1 MKVFSLFCHVG
12 QLALVS
18 FNSQA
23 YSEAHNCKG
32 NLQMKLWKN
41 VNEWNQN
48 TNRRKENVQYY
59 DFERKFSKNSKRV
72 I

>member
-23 YSEAHNCKG
+23 YSEAHNRKG
-32 NLQMKLWKN
+32 NLQK
-41 VNEWNQN
+41 
-48 TNRRKENVQYY
+48 
-59 DFERKFSKNSKRV
+59 V
-72 I
+72 IVKKCQ